1 VRVLVIDRRMT
12 PPQAGALAQRVL
24 EVETYRTLALLGL
37 PEAQRLG
44 PALRRIETELPGLME
59 QMQANDGLETN
70 QRLLDRLTAL
80 AAELEKGAAESQFR
94 FGATRAY
101 HELVQLRLEALGE
114 RPVAGFAS
122 WSAFLA
128 RRLTPAI
135 RTCASTEA
143 RQANLSGKL
152 ARAADLLRTRVEI
165 AVQNQNRAL
174 LHTMNERGRVQLR
187 LQQTVEGLSVAAIS
201 YYVASLAHLVLE
213 GAHGAGL
220 HVDPNVGTAVVVPF
234 ALVGV
239 AWVVRRIRRSHGED
253 HA

>member
-1 VRVLVIDRRMT
+1 
-12 PPQAGALAQRVL
+12 L

-37 PEAQRLG
+37 PEAHRLG
-44 PALRRIETELPGLME
+44 PALRRIEAELPRLMDK
-59 QMQANDGLETN
+59 MQTSDGLETN
-70 QRLLDRLTAL
+70 RALLDRLTAL
-80 AAELEKGAAESQFR
+80 AAELETGAAESLFR

-101 HELVQLRLEALGE
+101 DELVRLRLEAIGE
-114 RPVAGFAS
+114 RPIPGLSS

-128 RRLTPAI
+128 RRLAPAI
-135 RTCASTEA
+135 RTCISTEE
-143 RQANLSGKL
+143 RQANLSSKL

-165 AVQNQNRAL
+165 EVQNQNRDL

-213 GAHGAGL
+213 GAHGAGV
-220 HVDPNVGTAVVVPF
+220 HVDPALGTAVVVPF

-239 AWVVRRIRRSHGED
+239 AWVVRCIRRSHGD
-253 HA
+253 VHS